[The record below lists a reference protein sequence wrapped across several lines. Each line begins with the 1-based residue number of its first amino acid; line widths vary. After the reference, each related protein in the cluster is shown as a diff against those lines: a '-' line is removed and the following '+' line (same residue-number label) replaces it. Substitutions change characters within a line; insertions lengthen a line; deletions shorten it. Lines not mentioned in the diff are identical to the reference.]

1 MLSEKSK
8 GWICLLAAG
17 LLEIVWAYFLKQSQG
32 FSVLLPTVIVV
43 ICLVL
48 SFFLLGKAMMVF
60 GIGLSYGVFTGIGI
74 AGTTIVGILFL
85 YEGIS
90 LLKIVSLLILLSGL
104 IGLKVIS
111 QKEAE
116 HS

>member
-8 GWICLLAAG
+8 GWLCLLAAG
-17 LLEIVWAYFLKQSQG
+17 LLEIVWAYFLKKSHG

-48 SFFLLGKAMMVF
+48 SFFLLGKAMMIF

-74 AGTTIVGILFL
+74 AGTTLLGILVFN
-85 YEGIS
+85 ESASPVKIIS
-90 LLKIVSLLILLSGL
+90 LIVLFIGI
-104 IGLKVIS
+104 IGLKVS
-111 QKEAE
+111 SHEEAE
-116 HS
+116 